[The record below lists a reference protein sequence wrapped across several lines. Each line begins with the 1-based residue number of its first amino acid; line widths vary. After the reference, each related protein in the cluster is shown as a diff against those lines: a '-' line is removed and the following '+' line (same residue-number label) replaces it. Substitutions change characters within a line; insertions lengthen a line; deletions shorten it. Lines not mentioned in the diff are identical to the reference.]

1 MRLDLA
7 QTRRDMRNNEL
18 KENMDRKRQDLQ
30 KYTNH
35 RKVEE
40 QEKY

>member
-35 RKVEE
+35 RMVEE